1 MLIGGSCGGRYSRP
15 ITGITCYENRILQ
28 NNEHKYFWQD
38 SKYCIDNNIYLIV
51 NIDTYLTGSRW
62 RPTNPQLRQFVLETK
77 TKLKSLGANKA
88 NCRFTYDNETDEY
101 TSFDDYM
108 NGVRVI
114 HDALSG
120 QFDLGA
126 GNFRTPRKD
135 WYEALAKL
143 SYQKYYEVFDFHM
156 QDGLDS
162 TKDIDSYTAYIK
174 ALKYAHKLRLAVTE
188 GNNFWN
194 VSTSNG
200 HNLLK
205 YQIEKADEIG
215 CEQFCFVY
223 ANWTSNSEEDHQGM
237 SYCVNDRWVTDYWNN
252 MINLIISKKP
262 ITPELDDMKLSVL
275 KLGSTGNQVLWVQEI
290 LELEYGYENEGGF
303 DGKYGSKTFNQISA
317 YQKDNGLTVD
327 GIVGKFTMADLV
339 NKSSDVKKWMNKLE
353 IYMAYE

>member
-194 VSTSNG
+194 VSTANG

-223 ANWTSNSEEDHQGM
+223 ANWTSNSEEDHEGM
-237 SYCVNDRWVTDYWNN
+237 SYNVNDRPVTDYWGN
-252 MINLIISKKP
+252 MANFIISKKP
-262 ITPELDDMKLSVL
+262 VTNGDDEMKLD
-275 KLGSTGNQVLWVQEI
+275 KIYKKGSRGIGVKFIQMVVN
-290 LELEYGYENEGGF
+290 ELLSLNLVVDGIWGAKTEEGVKAF
-303 DGKYGSKTFNQISA
+303 QAKWNLVI
-317 YQKDNGLTVD
+317 D
-327 GIVGKFTMADLV
+327 GIVGPVTFPAMIEAYP
-339 NKSSDVKKWMNKLE
+339 KLWDRLQ
-353 IYMAYE
+353 YMYAVGE

>member
-1 MLIGGSCGGRYSRP
+1 
-15 ITGITCYENRILQ
+15 
-28 NNEHKYFWQD
+28 
-38 SKYCIDNNIYLIV
+38 
-51 NIDTYLTGSRW
+51 
-62 RPTNPQLRQFVLETK
+62 
-77 TKLKSLGANKA
+77 
-88 NCRFTYDNETDEY
+88 
-101 TSFDDYM
+101 
-108 NGVRVI
+108 
-114 HDALSG
+114 
-120 QFDLGA
+120 LGA

-162 TKDIDSYTAYIK
+162 TKDIDSYIAYIK
-174 ALKYAHKLRLAVTE
+174 TLKYAHKLRLAVTE

-194 VSTSNG
+194 VSTASG

-223 ANWTSNSEEDHQGM
+223 ANWTANSEEDHQGM